1 MPLGLELEFKYEVG
15 LLEFKTWIVF
25 LCDLDQNWNWKIN
38 NNEFLSCLDW
48 LVSGDLVVECPSK
61 VTDMDD

>member
-1 MPLGLELEFKYEVG
+1 MPLGLELEFKYEVC